1 MVWYLKAISETHMP
15 WRLTIASCIGYWAE
29 EIKEML
35 KTKQEIPEIEK
46 MERKQSYEI

>member
-1 MVWYLKAISETHMP
+1 MP

-35 KTKQEIPEIEK
+35 KTKQVLAMEIEK